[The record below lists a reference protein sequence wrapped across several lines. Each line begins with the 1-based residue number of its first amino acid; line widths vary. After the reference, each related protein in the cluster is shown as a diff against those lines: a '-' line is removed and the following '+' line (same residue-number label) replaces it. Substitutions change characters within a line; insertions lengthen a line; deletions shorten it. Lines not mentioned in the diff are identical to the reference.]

1 MEFGL
6 FMMPLHP
13 PYRFYADSYDRDL
26 SLIVE
31 ADRLGYHEVWIGEHI
46 TERWEN
52 APCPD
57 LLIAKASAMTQNIKL
72 GTGVTLL
79 PIHDPVELA
88 HRIAMLD
95 HLTRGRFYWGVGHR
109 AIPTDLEL
117 FGLDPKQGGEVRSQE
132 AEVLEIV
139 LKLWESEG
147 KFTYQANTIILP
159 PRNWIQSWSG
169 GCT

>member
-1 MEFGL
+1 
-6 FMMPLHP
+6 
-13 PYRFYADSYDRDL
+13 
-26 SLIVE
+26 
-31 ADRLGYHEVWIGEHI
+31 
-46 TERWEN
+46 
-52 APCPD
+52 
-57 LLIAKASAMTQNIKL
+57 
-72 GTGVTLL
+72 VTLL

>member
-13 PYRFYADSYDRDL
+13 PYRSYADSYDRDL
-26 SLIVE
+26 DLLVE
-31 ADRLGYHEVWIGEHI
+31 ADRLGFHEAWIGEHM

-57 LLIAKASAMTQNIKL
+57 LLIAKASALTQNIKL
-72 GTGVTLL
+72 ATGITLL

-95 HLTRGRFYWGVGHR
+95 HLTRGRFYCDSDIYALLVYDVDHS
-109 AIPTDLEL
+109 IDCEYE
-117 FGLDPKQGGEVRSQE
+117 GE
-132 AEVLEIV
+132 
-139 LKLWESEG
+139 
-147 KFTYQANTIILP
+147 QA
-159 PRNWIQSWSG
+159 
-169 GCT
+169 